1 MDVGFWLVMIDTY
14 IGVCICARERE
25 RERERFWYLSMEPK
39 IMVRIFINGN
49 RIESITKLKENFFAC
64 LFRNCFHKE
73 LHTKKLKKIL
83 IFRRDD
89 QNRKSQANGLRRL
102 HF

>member
-39 IMVRIFINGN
+39 IMVRLGT
-49 RIESITKLKENFFAC
+49 ESSQL
-64 LFRNCFHKE
+64 
-73 LHTKKLKKIL
+73 
-83 IFRRDD
+83 
-89 QNRKSQANGLRRL
+89 QN
-102 HF
+102 